1 MSRSGWISDTRL
13 VITSSCISL
22 CGALYSI
29 AVLAML
35 APSDVPYMPA
45 GRNDPLDCPSSS
57 PSSCAELYGPVLS
70 TIPSLSESLERM
82 SISRGSTGDAASA
95 SLPKFMWF
103 SNVTVPRRPR
113 RSRRSESLFTA
124 LISFCTEFST
134 VPRSKDRSPCSL
146 LMGPVRDRT

>member
-1 MSRSGWISDTRL
+1 MRCL
-13 VITSSCISL
+13 VFDCSL
-22 CGALYSI
+22 GDAC
-29 AVLAML
+29 AVRCSVFA
-35 APSDVPYMPA
+35 A

-95 SLPKFMWF
+95 SLPKFVWF

-113 RSRRSESLFTA
+113 RSRSSESLGIHCTNQLLYRVFDCAA
-124 LISFCTEFST
+124 LEG
-134 VPRSKDRSPCSL
+134 PKPL
-146 LMGPVRDRT
+146 LAADGTGKRPYVVQLIPGWELALGGEGWL